1 MKIEIFYGVV
11 LLVLAIA
18 VFAVAMSLGKL
29 GKEVNRIDS
38 VMTKGLSNLASTVS
52 EVVDKTTSLSDKL
65 GEFEID
71 PVSKRLEEA
80 KQEVFTEW
88 IDNITKYNP
97 YGGTPHRGE

>member
-1 MKIEIFYGVV
+1 MTIEIFYGVV
-11 LLVLAIA
+11 LFVLAIA
-18 VFAVAMSLGKL
+18 VFAIAMSIGKL

-38 VMTKGLSNLASTVS
+38 VMTTGLSNLASTVS
-52 EVVDKTTSLSDKL
+52 DVVGVTDTLSNKL
-65 GEFEID
+65 AEFEVD